1 MKVTNNTVK
10 ITKNVGKNK
19 KHKQTLKP
27 SRITTNKNAKCIHEG
42 GFIFGKPKHHH
53 GNDEEV
59 ELSPFLQ
66 DFAHKGKAGSET
78 SSGHI
83 YAHGN
88 DVYFNVSIDTASIIA
103 LQKVIQ
109 EVLEGLYH
117 VYNGTTS
124 LGFKVEY
131 PPIVLHINSPGGVVF
146 AAFVFID
153 FMTQMRKKYGVKFHT
168 VIEGRAAS
176 AATLISVTAD
186 RRYIT
191 EYGYMLIH
199 QLWGASIGKYNEIK
213 DGITNIDTLM
223 DRIKQIYK
231 THTKVPE
238 EHLDKILEHDIYWD
252 AKKCKKYALVDEILR

>member
-1 MKVTNNTVK
+1 MKVINNNKSKQIRKIVK
-10 ITKNVGKNK
+10 NNPQIIPKKINTK
-19 KHKQTLKP
+19 
-27 SRITTNKNAKCIHEG
+27 CEYG
-42 GFIFGKPKHHH
+42 GFIFGKHKHS
-53 GNDEEV
+53 NEEEP

-66 DFAHKGKAGSET
+66 DFAKQKNKAGTELT
-78 SSGHI
+78 SAHVYS
-83 YAHGN
+83 HGN
-88 DVYFNVSIDTASIIA
+88 DVYFNVSIDTGSIIA
-103 LQKVIQ
+103 LQKVVL
-109 EVLEGLYH
+109 EVLEGLTSI
-117 VYNGTTS
+117 YNATS
-124 LGFKVEY
+124 NLGFKVEY

-252 AKKCKKYALVDEILR
+252 AKKCRKFALVDEILR